1 MPNVSNFGT
10 STDNAVVQGTVTDR
24 QMVIPDVPPQGLLSV
39 GPRVSFNFI
48 KEPWSEQTSYQ
59 FYDVVKDSKGT
70 SYVAIKP
77 VVPAGTELNDGNYWF
92 KWSEPNTQIND
103 LYEIVET
110 YNQRINDNTEDIAAL
125 NANKAPNNHASAET
139 IYGVANAASYGHVK
153 LADAGNSDANGGI
166 AATPKM
172 IDTQVTNLQTN
183 VNQLITNLQNKV
195 NTQKNMVV
203 IGDSFS
209 AEDWTTNTG
218 VWHKHVANVLGLKD
232 NNFAIGGA
240 GFLSNTTFS
249 TQLDTASTQVDKDTV
264 AVLFIYGGVND
275 QNTTEAEYKNAVSN
289 TLTKARQLFPKSPIV
304 LMGPNTFKA
313 AQIGDP
319 NSNVGTFYKANA
331 MFQAAISNAIYV
343 DMQRASIG
351 MAADG
356 RDNHPGVSD
365 QKNIAIYLL
374 SKLFGNSYRY
384 GYTEVWNADVTN
396 NNADFSIHFKII
408 DGNEILQI
416 LSNSNMSGDYQFTIP
431 NNFISYYLEMLP
443 TIAYTFV
450 NNSLTPFNFKVNS
463 GNYKQ
468 AQTISFTLPQ
478 NSNGLYFKSIV

>member
-24 QMVIPDVPPQGLLSV
+24 QMIIPDVPPQGLMSV

-48 KEPWSEQTSYQ
+48 KEAWNEQTSYS
-59 FYDVVKDSKGT
+59 FYDVVKDAKGT
-70 SYVAIKP
+70 SYVAVKP
-77 VVPAGTELNDGNYWF
+77 VVPAGTALSDGDYWF
-92 KWSEPNTQIND
+92 KWSDPNAQIED
-103 LYEIVET
+103 LYRIVET
-110 YNQRINDNTEDIAAL
+110 YNQRIEDNAGNIAAL
-125 NANKAPNNHASAET
+125 ETDKAPNNHASAET
-139 IYGVANAASYGHVK
+139 IYGIGNAASYGHVK
-153 LADAGNSDANGGI
+153 LADAGNSDANSGI

-172 IDTQVTNLQTN
+172 VDTQVTNIQTN

-195 NTQKNMVV
+195 NAQKNMIV

-209 AEDWTTNTG
+209 ANDWTTNTG
-218 VWHKHVANVLGLKD
+218 VWHKYVANALGLNV

-240 GFLSNTTFS
+240 GFLNGTTFS
-249 TQLDTASTQVDKDTV
+249 TQLDTASGQVDKDTV

-275 QNTTEAEYKNAVSN
+275 QNKTESEYKNAVSN
-289 TLTKARQLFPKSPIV
+289 TLDKARQLFPKSPII
-304 LMGPNTFKA
+304 LMGPNTFKT

-319 NSNVGTFYKANA
+319 NSNAGTFYKANA
-331 MFQAAISNAIYV
+331 MFQAAIGKAVYV

-356 RDNHPGVSD
+356 RDNHPGISD
-365 QKNIAIYLL
+365 QRNIAIYLL

-384 GYTEVWNADVTN
+384 GYTEVWSTEVTN
-396 NNADFSIHFKII
+396 NSVNFSINFKII

-431 NNFISYYLEMLP
+431 YNFISQYLEMSP
-443 TIAYTFV
+443 IIAYTFV
-450 NNSLTPFNFKVNS
+450 NDSLTTINFKVNS
-463 GNYKQ
+463 GSYKQ
-468 AQTISFTLPQ
+468 AQTISFTLPN
-478 NSNGLYFKSIV
+478 NSKGLYFKTIL